1 MSKVIP
7 VRDAVGLVRDGST
20 VVIGGSGAGHAL
32 PQRFIDELA
41 AVYAEEGRPRDLT
54 TVRVVGI
61 GDFADRGFSQLGLP
75 GLMRR
80 TIGSNIGNEP
90 RLGALVEANEL
101 ESYSFPQGVLSQLM
115 REIAAGRPGL
125 VTQVGL
131 GTYVDPR
138 QTGGKQNARTTED
151 LVEVVTLRGREWLLF
166 HAFPIDVAV
175 IRGTTADED
184 GNLTMEGEAV
194 QGEMLAMA
202 MAARNSGG
210 IVIAQVRQLAPRGSL
225 RMRDVKVPAALID
238 HVFVDPDQWQTYITQ
253 DSPYYAGAL
262 RRPVTDEPP
271 LPLDVRKIIA
281 RRSLLEFPP
290 GAICNLGF
298 GISQL
303 IGRVA
308 WEEGITDQL
317 VLTVEQGIFG
327 GVPVAGNEGGAGFNY
342 QAMIDQPY
350 MFDFYDGGGLDIAS
364 LSFAEV
370 DAEGNVNVHAFEGR
384 VRGPGG
390 FPNISAKT
398 GRINF
403 VGTLTAQGLEI
414 DIDDGVR
421 IASEGSL
428 GKFVPA
434 VQGDLVQRPARA
446 RARPAGPL
454 HHRAGGVRAGRR
466 RPRADRG
473 RAGHRRRARRARA
486 DGLPSAGGRRPARD
500 GPPAV
505 RDRAD
510 GPRRRL
516 RGHGM
521 SGLIELELGTV
532 AHLDAPEPAAQPGH
546 ARAARG
552 AVRGARHARRG
563 GPGRRARGRRDR
575 GAASGRSRAGSHVG
589 EFEAQRGEAGR
600 ARHELESGV
609 ADRLA
614 RLPMPTIAA
623 IEGNALG
630 GGLEL
635 ALCCDIRI
643 ASDRAKL
650 GLPEVR
656 LAVTPGAGG
665 TQRLPRV
672 VGAARAKEL
681 ILTGRVLS
689 AEEAE
694 RIGLVSRVVPAGEAL
709 AAADAIAAEIAAR
722 GPVAVREA
730 KRLIDLAT
738 DTDLGDRARRRAR
751 RLGPGV
757 RQRRHARGRGRVLR
771 QARSGVPRPV
781 RPPQR
786 GHLPHE

>member
-1 MSKVIP
+1 
-7 VRDAVGLVRDGST
+7 
-20 VVIGGSGAGHAL
+20 
-32 PQRFIDELA
+32 
-41 AVYAEEGRPRDLT
+41 
-54 TVRVVGI
+54 
-61 GDFADRGFSQLGLP
+61 
-75 GLMRR
+75 MRR

-210 IVIAQVRQLAPRGSL
+210 IVIAQVRQLARRGSL
-225 RMRDVKVPAALID
+225 PHARRQGARR
-238 HVFVDPDQWQTYITQ
+238 
-253 DSPYYAGAL
+253 AGRPRL
-262 RRPVTDEPP
+262 RRPRPVADVHHAGLAVLRRARCASRSTDEPP

-350 MFDFYDGGGLDIAS
+350 MFDFYDGGGLDVAS

-398 GRINF
+398 GKINF
-403 VGTLTAQGLEI
+403 VGTLTAQGLEL

-421 IASEGSL
+421 VVEEGSL
-428 GKFVPA
+428 AQVRAAGPR
-434 VQGDLVQRPARA
+434 DLVQRHGSRASAASRSATSRTARCS
-446 RARPAGPL
+446 RSRTTGSCSSRSRPGIDVERDVLGRMGFRPRVADDLRDDRPRVYATGPMGL
-454 HHRAGGVRAGRR
+454 AADFGGGVVSGARR
-466 RPRADRG
+466 RSS
-473 RAGHRRRARRARA
+473 
-486 DGLPSAGGRRPARD
+486 SAQ
-500 GPPAV
+500 
-505 RDRAD
+505 
-510 GPRRRL
+510 
-516 RGHGM
+516 
-521 SGLIELELGTV
+521 V
-532 AHLDAPEPAAQPGH
+532 AHLDARQPAAQP
-546 ARAARG
+546 R
-552 AVRGARHARRG
+552 
-563 GPGRRARGRRDR
+563 RRASCSRSSTRRWRRSRRPTPGDVR
-575 GAASGRSRAGSHVG
+575 AVVVTGAASGRSPP
-589 EFEAQRGEAGR
+589 GR
-600 ARHELESGV
+600 TSASSRRSAAPGGRERHELESGV
-609 ADRLA
+609 AQ
-614 RLPMPTIAA
+614 P
-623 IEGNALG
+623 
-630 GGLEL
+630 
-635 ALCCDIRI
+635 
-643 ASDRAKL
+643 
-650 GLPEVR
+650 
-656 LAVTPGAGG
+656 
-665 TQRLPRV
+665 PR
-672 VGAARAKEL
+672 R
-681 ILTGRVLS
+681 
-689 AEEAE
+689 
-694 RIGLVSRVVPAGEAL
+694 P
-709 AAADAIAAEIAAR
+709 ADADDRRDR
-722 GPVAVREA
+722 GQ
-730 KRLIDLAT
+730 
-738 DTDLGDRARRRAR
+738 RARRRAGARAVLRHPR
-751 RLGPGV
+751 RVGAREARAAGGPA
-757 RQRRHARGRGRVLR
+757 RRHARRRRDAAAAAGRR
-771 QARSGVPRPV
+771 ARRGPRS
-781 RPPQR
+781 
-786 GHLPHE
+786 